1 MKKNKDPYPITDVYH
16 VTDTLVDGATVVVTD
31 LCDNLSNHID
41 TYCEEIISDI
51 KKKNSK
57 KFNSISVSNGADGAY
72 PVWLGVDKN
81 NKVRK
86 IFAETSGGSF
96 AWGEKHKTLVSW
108 SWNKEDMNDQ
118 FFTKGKIDKKSK
130 REKLFDMKVTSGAI
144 AVADHGGN
152 FRFEHHDILKESLDD
167 KYFKK
172 ENIFQNNYP
181 IGLFKFKYGA
191 EAKSETSSFATS
203 SIHDDKVVHLS
214 EYRNRTYVEFL
225 SNLLDDTCYPTKYI
239 FEDYLEE
246 ELGYRDIVEVKVNDK
261 KISAN
266 YLSDRLPKALQIL
279 RKQTKILFKENFKE
293 VYDIR
298 KTQFENLIFS
308 IIRDIEPQELE
319 LPTFGKKKLKKKE
332 KKIENKLTVETG
344 GLPYIQETLYD
355 GFKLKE
361 EPNLD
366 HSVTI
371 PIKNGNYP
379 CYVHTYPDKSDD
391 EYDFNYVKIVVE
403 GIEGCYL
410 SRDQKGKLVFN
421 KRQKES
427 SLIKEHIKNKSKT
440 ISLDQIVLRN
450 SENLDELSKIDFV
463 EELELHGLKNI
474 KNWNGLSKLK
484 NLRTLKLISCDIHR
498 DQSENFFKNLYS
510 LKNLIKFSIDDSCS
524 LSLPKKK
531 LTNNLYF
538 KKLKLFE
545 IDFRKDWKKN
555 TSEAKPEHQGYGDE
569 NLYFLNY
576 HLLNIFDF
584 PNFEKFKSLER
595 INLYNLFDEDEPNG
609 NLFSYRYGLRTFEK
623 IGKVIKNSKNC
634 KDVYLHGFKFQG
646 NINEYSDYISKC
658 LNSLAV
664 KKNLLINGKKI
675 KKSEINFKG
684 LNSLELISRI
694 EYSGPK
700 IISSEKNKLSVGYFS
715 ILADEK
721 KEYLK
726 KIFNQNPEE
735 IIINPT
741 YQFIRSDMM
750 YGDTLEPFKKHVS
763 NNKSLKRI
771 IFKFDSKIVD
781 EDWGDLAGSW
791 SEWECKRF
799 CRCLNDLLQLSKKLK
814 IFIDIPNLNEELKD
828 LKNISKYILL
838 FEYFTI
844 LSEKKET
851 RNKLIFKQLLNKE
864 VKQIIDKY
872 LLDAVDTLVVIDD
885 NCGWNDSTNVRD
897 IEYLSR
903 IQFEDPSPFEININ
917 TKPIKLS
924 YDGEKPFIKESKFL
938 NDMFD
943 SEDFWTYSDEKFYHF
958 LNDKIEGNSYDK
970 PIILVKQKYLDKLK
984 TTIFKNIKH
993 YFYFAK
999 VDYHFDDYDNV
1010 HYKKFWKENEVF
1022 SLPQSI
1028 NFKNLETI
1036 NILGGRDVDLKKL
1049 SEKIDFTKIKQII
1062 LESCVGS
1069 VRDFPY
1075 CPELKTLVITDRH
1088 CEKAENYSNFKNLPS
1103 LEHLEFKS
1111 LFNYNDDSS
1120 RWCTTEFDFTDIYKL
1135 SKLKFLKL
1143 NELNPEYLPPLK
1155 TLKNLEHINLSF
1167 KIITGDMG
1175 SDDGIINDNVRDKD
1189 FEFLKNLNN
1198 LKSLKIELPLDHSSV
1213 KGEQLISYINPN
1225 IEVLNLRADYDDGE
1239 IHLAYQTINKIIKR
1253 FKNLKKIN
1261 LRFSRNN
1268 NFESSDKEKLIYFRK
1283 TGERWKEGNSPR
1295 PFILDFNHFCKL
1307 KNLTDI
1313 TFSQNYRDEM
1323 GFEIKNPRSITKMKN
1338 IKKINIE
1345 NKKINTEDLQYIR
1358 SITLNPR
1365 DKFLKECQKKDKSI
1379 KSEYDLNEKDKQK
1392 YDKLNREIKFDTP
1405 YRSEWSWSGDTIDE
1419 ILKERKKKK
1428 SETTN

>member
-31 LCDNLSNHID
+31 LCDNLSNNID
-41 TYCEEIISDI
+41 TDTENILSDT
-51 KKKNSK
+51 KKINSK

-118 FFTKGKIDKKSK
+118 FFTKGKIDKKVK

-152 FRFEHHDILKESLDD
+152 FRFEHHEILNESLDD

-191 EAKSETSSFATS
+191 EAKSESSSFATS
-203 SIHDDKVVHLS
+203 SMHDDKVVHLN

-239 FEDYLEE
+239 FEEYLEE
-246 ELGYRDIVEVKVNDK
+246 TLGYRDIVELKVNDK

-266 YLSDRLPKALQIL
+266 YLSDRLPKALKIL
-279 RKQTKILFKENFKE
+279 RKQTKILFKDNFKE
-293 VYDIR
+293 VYEIR
-298 KTQFENLIFS
+298 KNQFENLIFT
-308 IIRDIEPQELE
+308 IIRDIEPQELD
-319 LPTFGKKKLKKKE
+319 LPSFGKKKTKKNKKKV
-332 KKIENKLTVETG
+332 ENKLTVETG
-344 GLPYIQETLYD
+344 GLPYIQETFYN

-361 EPNLD
+361 EPTLE

-379 CYVHTYPDKSDD
+379 CYVHSYPDKSDD

-427 SLIKEHIKNKSKT
+427 SFIKEHIKNKSKT

-450 SENLDELSKIDFV
+450 SENLDELSRIDFV

-484 NLRTLKLISCDIHR
+484 NLRTLKLVSCEIQS

-531 LTNNLYF
+531 LSNNLYF

-555 TSEAKPEHQGYGDE
+555 TSETKPDHQGYGNE
-569 NLYFLNY
+569 NLYFLNFY
-576 HLLNIFDF
+576 LLNISNF

-595 INLYNLFDEDEPNG
+595 INLYNIFDEDEPNG
-609 NLFSYRYGLRTFEK
+609 NLFGYRYGLSTFEK
-623 IGKVIKNSKNC
+623 IGKLIKNSKNL
-634 KDVYLHGFKFQG
+634 KEVWLHGFKFQG
-646 NINEYSDYISKC
+646 DISLYSNSVSRC
-658 LNSLAV
+658 LNALNT
-664 KKNLLINGKKI
+664 KKNILINGKKI
-675 KKSEINFKG
+675 QENKINFKDV
-684 LNSLELISRI
+684 NSIELISKI
-694 EYSGPK
+694 EEYHNSK
-700 IISSEKNKLSVGYFS
+700 IISFEKDKLTLSYFS
-715 ILADEK
+715 ILSDENK
-721 KEYLK
+721 DFQK
-726 KIFNQNPEE
+726 KIFKQKPEE

-741 YQFIRSDMM
+741 YQFVRSEMM
-750 YGDTLEPFKKHVS
+750 YGDTFKPFNKHVS
-763 NNKSLKRI
+763 QNKNLKRLF
-771 IFKFDSKIVD
+771 FKFDNKIVD
-781 EDWGDLAGSW
+781 DDWGDLAGSW
-791 SEWECKRF
+791 SEWECRSF
-799 CRCLNDLLQLSKKLK
+799 CQYINDLLILNKNLK

-828 LKNISKYILL
+828 LENISKYILL
-838 FEYFTI
+838 FEYSII

-851 RNKLIFKQLLNKE
+851 RNRLIFKQLLNKE

-872 LLDAVDTLVVIDD
+872 LLEVVDTLVVIED
-885 NCGWNDSTNVRD
+885 NYGWNDSTSVRN
-897 IEYLSR
+897 IEFLDR
-903 IQFEDPSPFEININ
+903 FQFEDASPFKININ
-917 TKPIKLS
+917 TKSINLS
-924 YDGEKPFIKESKFL
+924 YDGEKPYEKESRFL
-938 NDMFD
+938 QEMFED
-943 SEDFWTYSDEKFYHF
+943 DFWTYSDAKFYHF

-970 PIILVKQKYLDKLK
+970 PIILVKQKYLDQLK

-999 VDYHFDDYDNV
+999 ADYRFDDYDNV
-1010 HYKKFWKENEVF
+1010 LYKKFWKEKEIF
-1022 SLPQSI
+1022 TLPQSI
-1028 NFKNLETI
+1028 KFKNLETL
-1036 NILGGRDVDLKKL
+1036 NIIGGRDVNLKKL
-1049 SEKIDFTKIKQII
+1049 SQEIDFTKIKQII

-1075 CPELKTLVITDRH
+1075 CPNLKTLIITDRY
-1088 CEKAENYSNFKNLPS
+1088 CAKAKNYSNFKNLPS

-1111 LFNYNDDSS
+1111 LFNYNDDRSE
-1120 RWCTTEFDFTDIYKL
+1120 WCTTEFDFTDIYKL

-1143 NELNPEYLPPLK
+1143 NQLNPEYLPPLK
-1155 TLKNLEHINLSF
+1155 TLKNLEDLNLSF
-1167 KIITGDMG
+1167 KLITGDMG
-1175 SDDGIINDNVRDKD
+1175 SDDGIINENIRDKD

-1198 LKSLKIELPLDHSSV
+1198 LKSISIELPLDHSSV
-1213 KGEQLISYINPN
+1213 KGEQLISYINSN
-1225 IEVLNLRADYDDGE
+1225 IEVLDLEAQYDDAE
-1239 IHLAYQTINKIIKR
+1239 IQLAYQTINKIIKR
-1253 FKNLKKIN
+1253 FKNLKKIK
-1261 LRFSRNN
+1261 LELSRNN
-1268 NFESSDKEKLIYFRK
+1268 NFESNDKEKIIYFRK

-1295 PFILDFNHFCKL
+1295 PFILDFNNFCKL
-1307 KNLTDI
+1307 KYLTDI
-1313 TFSQNYRDEM
+1313 TFSQLYRDEM
-1323 GFEIKNPRSITKMKN
+1323 GFKIKNPRSITKMKN
-1338 IKKINIE
+1338 IKKINI
-1345 NKKINTEDLQYIR
+1345 KKEKFKTEDLQYIR

-1365 DKFLKECQKKDKSI
+1365 DNFLKECQKKDKSI
-1379 KSEYDLNEKDKQK
+1379 KSEYDLNEKDKKK
-1392 YDKLNREIKFDTP
+1392 YDKLNREIKFDG
-1405 YRSEWSWSGDTIDE
+1405 SDWNWSGDTIDE

-1428 SETTN
+1428 SETAN